1 MADRQKLIG
10 VCLSEAHSV
19 LNTGFLSELNYAA
32 AAEGYS
38 PVLFNSTPNPYRGE
52 GTASSR
58 ALYRSIQF
66 PLYDAIV
73 IIYYSLRDRQL
84 LDEIV
89 TGARRRSVPVISIG
103 EEIPGCW
110 SIVNDYRDSYRALLR
125 HVILDHG
132 AKDTFYIAGPEGE
145 ATSRARVDCYRET
158 LEECGLPFRPERVC
172 CGDYMPDRAAEI
184 VRKLIRGKEPL
195 PRAIFCAND
204 EMAIAV
210 CDTLKKSG
218 YKVPEDVIVTGFD
231 GIPAAFMVSPRLT
244 TCGDDPGFVAHK
256 TMELVKAFRAGKH
269 PPRHISHRFRPVLSE
284 SCGCPAEANR
294 RFDALTLFRRSE
306 RLNRHEND
314 LALKKS
320 ILASEHNPDVF
331 WERLSRTLLPD
342 SELYINRSFMDIY
355 DGKDFTTDSAEGTVV
370 VLPSRTADEPFAMKE
385 AALKALRPHGGRR
398 TGTNILNMIYA
409 DSRFCGV
416 YAVHTNDP
424 EGDAQLIR
432 RMSDSLGSLL
442 TLHLSLARQQML
454 ITNLKNTLFLD
465 AATGLS
471 NLRGLK
477 RWFEGYTAEAG
488 SHERPLSLSVYSI
501 NHYTYIFE
509 TYGMEEIESIVSLVT
524 SRLTAVNED
533 ALVTARISDEQF
545 VVVNSGDS
553 LEALRAD
560 VDRCINQFYRNI
572 ETHNSA
578 SSKPYYIEV
587 NCGCTAMDSGWEDT
601 SLESLIHLALGEMYL
616 NNMRSSAAAREANR
630 PTGGSSAAMF
640 SAFSLLMEKNLL
652 KFHFQPI
659 VSARTAQIIAYEALM
674 RADSLI
680 QLTPLDILAVAREYH
695 QLYEVEKRTVF
706 GIIEQYVRNSSD
718 FAGCRL
724 FINTIP
730 GHFLNDAD
738 CAELKKRYE
747 SYLNC
752 FVFEL
757 TEQDPTSDE
766 ELARLKGLGK
776 ADSPIHI
783 AIDDYGTGHSNMV
796 NVLRYAPQI
805 IKIDRELISG
815 IRNDSNKQ
823 LFVRNTID
831 FAHQNHI
838 QVLAEG
844 VETDEELRAVIDY
857 GIDYIQGYFTGR
869 PAERPLRNVAE
880 SVRNIILEEN
890 LIVRRMNSTGTIHT
904 AADGEAIDLIAK
916 SIDGCSCIQVTGGTV
931 TLKGHIRQSID
942 MSVHIADGTTATLVL
957 AGVNLSCANE
967 SIIQLGADSDL
978 TLVLR
983 GENRLDKEG
992 IHVPASARLTV
1003 TGDGSLDIVNSRN
1016 FAVGIGT
1023 NYNDPYGTI
1032 ILDLDGSLSIHSTGD
1047 RIVCLGG
1054 GRSAG
1059 EGIRLLRGSFS
1070 FEGHG
1075 ISALAVGSTGG
1086 IAQIEIAENASA
1098 EILLESN
1105 EAVGLGTVSG
1115 ELDFTCAGRVNV
1127 SMKCERCVG
1136 IGSLTGSGQ
1145 ILLDG
1150 GCADLSVRC
1159 DKGAC
1164 IGTFDGE
1171 TAAVLRNSTV
1181 RLHGEGNRVAGLGSP
1196 EGAGDTRIESG
1207 HVSGEILAAESL
1219 LLGNSHSRVII
1230 TGGNVC
1236 LTPAEKEGPVS
1247 PGGLPL
1253 HPETPD
1259 TDHYE
1264 KSFRDR
1270 RGSWTYTADRDE
1282 DGRLTVWVPEGS
1294 ET

>member
-1 MADRQKLIG
+1 MADRQKLIA

-19 LNTGFLSELNYAA
+19 LNTGFLNELNTAA
-32 AAEGYS
+32 AAEGYAL
-38 PVLFNSTPNPYRGE
+38 VLFNSTTNPYRADE
-52 GTASSR
+52 TASSR
-58 ALYRSIQF
+58 SLYRVINFSI
-66 PLYDAIV
+66 YDAIV
-73 IIYYSLRDRQL
+73 IIYYSIRDRQL
-84 LDEIV
+84 LNEIAV
-89 TGARRRSVPVISIG
+89 GARRRHVPVISVG

-110 SIVNDYRDSYRALLR
+110 SIVNNNRDSYRALLR
-125 HVILDHG
+125 HVIMDHG
-132 AKDTFYIAGPEGE
+132 AKDTLYIAGPVDET
-145 ATSRARVDCYRET
+145 TSRARVECYREI
-158 LEECGLPFRPERVC
+158 LEECGLPFRPERVHC
-172 CGDYMPDRAAEI
+172 ADYIPDRAAGI
-184 VRKLIRGKEPL
+184 VLQMIRRKEPL
-195 PRAIFCAND
+195 PRAVFCAND

-210 CDTLKKSG
+210 CDVLKENG
-218 YKVPEDVIVTGFD
+218 YRVPDDVIVTGFD

-244 TCGDDPGFVAHK
+244 TCCDDPKSVALR
-256 TMELVKAFRAGKH
+256 TMEIITAIRSGKH
-269 PPRHISHRFRPVLSE
+269 PPKRTEHLFRPVLSE
-284 SCGCPAEANR
+284 SCGCPAEENR
-294 RFDALTLFRRSE
+294 RFDALTLFRRIE

-320 ILASEHNPDVF
+320 ILASKHDAKTF
-331 WERLSRTLLPD
+331 WDLLSRIILPD
-342 SELYINRSFMDIY
+342 SAVYINRSFMDIFA
-355 DGKDFTTDSAEGTVV
+355 GKDYTVDSAENTVFA
-370 VLPSRTADEPFAMKE
+370 LPYRSADEPFTMTE
-385 AALKALRPHGGRR
+385 VTLDRLRPHGGTR
-398 TGTNILNMIYA
+398 TGVNILNVIYA
-409 DSRFCGV
+409 DNRYCGV

-424 EGDAQLIR
+424 EGDGQLIR
-432 RMSDSLGSLL
+432 RMSDSLSSLL
-442 TLHLSLARQQML
+442 TLQLSLARQQML
-454 ITNLKNTLFLD
+454 ITNLNNTLFLD
-465 AATGLS
+465 AATGLN

-477 RWFEGYTAEAG
+477 RWFEGYSAEAG
-488 SHERPLSLSVYSI
+488 HHGRPLSLTVYSI
-501 NHYTYIFE
+501 NHYSYIFE
-509 TYGMEEIESIVSLVT
+509 TYGIEEIESIVSLVT
-524 SRLTAVNED
+524 SRLAAVNED
-533 ALVTARISDEQF
+533 ALITARISDEQF
-545 VVVNSGDS
+545 VVVNSGES
-553 LEALRAD
+553 PEALRTD
-560 VDRCINQFYRNI
+560 VDRCVNQFYRNI

-578 SSKPYYIEV
+578 SSKPYYVEV
-587 NCGCTAMDSGWEDT
+587 NCGCTTMNGGWENP

-616 NNMRSSAAAREANR
+616 NNMRSNIAAREATR
-630 PTGGSSAAMF
+630 PEGQSSAAMF
-640 SAFSLLMEKNLL
+640 SAFNLLLEKNLL

-659 VSARTAQIIAYEALM
+659 VSARSAQVVAYEALM

-680 QLTPLDILAVAREYH
+680 HLTPLEILGVAREYH
-695 QLYEVEKRTVF
+695 QLYEVERRTVF

-730 GHFLNDAD
+730 GHFLNEAD
-738 CAELKKRYE
+738 CAELKRRYE

-752 FVFEL
+752 LVFEL

-776 ADSPIHI
+776 TDNPIHI

-815 IRNDSNKQ
+815 IQNDGNKQ

-844 VETDEELRAVIDY
+844 VETAEELRTVIDY
-857 GIDYIQGYFTGR
+857 GIDYVQGYFTGR

-890 LIVRRMNSTGTIHT
+890 LTLRRMNSTGTVHT
-904 AADGEAIDLIAK
+904 AADGEEIDLITR
-916 SIDGCSCIQVTGGTV
+916 SIDGVSCIQVTGGTV
-931 TLKGHIRQSID
+931 TLTGYSKQSVDMAIR
-942 MSVHIADGTTATLVL
+942 IADGTRATLVL
-957 AGVNLSCANE
+957 AGVNISCANE
-967 SIIQLGADSDL
+967 SIIQLGHGSDL
-978 TLVLR
+978 TLVLH
-983 GENRLDKEG
+983 GENRMDKEG
-992 IHVPASARLTV
+992 IQVPASAKLTV

-1032 ILDLDGSLSIHSTGD
+1032 VLDLEGSVSIHSTGD

-1059 EGIRLLRGSFS
+1059 EGIRLLRGSFR
-1070 FEGHG
+1070 FEGRG
-1075 ISALAVGSTGG
+1075 IAALAVGSTGG
-1086 IAQIEIAENASA
+1086 SAQIEIAENASA

-1115 ELDFTCAGRVNV
+1115 ELDFTCAGRMNV

-1136 IGSLTGSGQ
+1136 VGTLTGSGR

-1150 GCADLSVRC
+1150 SRADISIRC

-1181 RLHGEGNRVAGLGSP
+1181 RVYGEGNRIAGLGSA
-1196 EGAGDTRIESG
+1196 EGAGDTRVESG
-1207 HVSGEILAAESL
+1207 HVSGEILAAENL
-1219 LLGNSHSRVII
+1219 LLGNSHSRVIV

-1236 LTPAEKEGPVS
+1236 LSPAGKEVPVS

-1253 HPETPD
+1253 HPETPSGG
-1259 TDHYE
+1259 HYE